1 MLKSYEYN
9 KYTDDIDDNTA
20 IAVLLSHRNNGTFIK
35 NNKYVV

>member
-9 KYTDDIDDNTA
+9 KYTKYTDDMDDISA
-20 IAVLLSHRNNGTFIK
+20 IALFLSHRSK